1 MTTPENGGAAG
12 RLLLRSVRVDNY
24 KCLDGVEVPFSPVM
38 TLLLG
43 RNGCGKTAVFDA
55 VNALHWFACRD
66 RAPGDLF
73 STYTLTR
80 WGDNDEQSFELR
92 VGEEGGGEFR
102 YRLAVHRPEESE
114 GEAYV
119 KSETLTLDDKPLLD
133 ITDGKMQMYADDH
146 SETSWVFIAENMSG
160 LGIARHNKN
169 SHLGR
174 FYDWLR
180 GVALLSLEP
189 TRIKAISEAEKK
201 EDFLDADGGNFV
213 PWYRWTTRE
222 GDAMMAEANAALAH
236 VLPGYCGLQL
246 AKVSRDARELRAV
259 FKSESGVQQEYAFY
273 ELSPGQRVLIV
284 LYCFLHGGDR
294 NRLLLIDEPDNFVTL
309 PEVQPLLFALEDEAG
324 DELPQVA
331 MISHHPSVIDSV
343 SPRDTVW
350 MAREPEQPARVVE
363 FENDTMLHTS
373 TLFAQDSA
381 P

>member
-1 MTTPENGGAAG
+1 MTTPGNGGAG

-66 RAPGDLF
+66 WAPGDLF
-73 STYTLTR
+73 SASTLTR
-80 WGDNDEQSFELR
+80 WSDNDEQSFELR
-92 VGEEGGGEFR
+92 VGEEGGGEFH

-119 KSETLTLDDKPLLD
+119 KSETLTLNDKPLLD
-133 ITDGKMQMYADDH
+133 IAEGKMQMYADDH
-146 SETSWVFIAENMSG
+146 SETRWVYIAENMSG

-201 EDFLDADGGNFV
+201 EDFLDADGGNFA

-222 GDAMMAEANAALAH
+222 GDAMMAEANDALARA
-236 VLPGYCGLQL
+236 LPGYQQL
-246 AKVSRDARELRAV
+246 KLAEVGRHARELRAV
-259 FKSESGVQQEYAFY
+259 FKSENGAQQEYAFD
-273 ELSPGQRVLIV
+273 ELSLGQRELIV

-294 NRLLLIDEPDNFVTL
+294 NRLLLLDEPDNFVTL
-309 PEVQPLLFALEDEAG
+309 PEVQPLISELEMDAG

-331 MISHHPSVIDSV
+331 MISHHPEAVSFI

-373 TLFAQDSA
+373 ELFAQDSA